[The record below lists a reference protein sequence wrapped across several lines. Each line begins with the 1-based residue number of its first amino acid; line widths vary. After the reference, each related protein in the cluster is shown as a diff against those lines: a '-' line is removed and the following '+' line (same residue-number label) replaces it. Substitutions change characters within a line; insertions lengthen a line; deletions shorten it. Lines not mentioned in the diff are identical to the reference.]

1 MYSVNWVGNV
11 YEYHLFKYLDT
22 LCKKYQAF
30 YFFYI
35 RQELTQ
41 CYYFTDYKK
50 KLFVPYTCYQK
61 FWEKNALSTLY
72 LRKLSTKF
80 LNLKKSSKVKTVIWA
95 MYQTDLNIIL
105 DAADKFLPQYWV
117 SIQLISGFTFQFLR
131 QPFVYSLKSHA
142 DFSNISV
149 FPLEQ
154 LGATISVQDCG
165 KHYWRYNY
173 MNSLGIYSE
182 LNIRMLEGGPN
193 NLTKFKIDLI

>member
-1 MYSVNWVGNV
+1 MNII
-11 YEYHLFKYLDT
+11 YHLFKYLDT
-22 LCKKYQAF
+22 LCKKYQVF
-30 YFFYI
+30 YFFLHSTTADSVLLFYWL
-35 RQELTQ
+35 Q
-41 CYYFTDYKK
+41 KK
-50 KLFVPYTCYQK
+50 AICTIHLLPK
-61 FWEKNALSTLY
+61 FWGKNSLSTLY

-95 MYQTDLNIIL
+95 MHQTDLNIIL

-173 MNSLGIYSE
+173 MNSLGIYYE

-193 NLTKFKIDLI
+193 NSTKFKIDLI